1 MSGFQF
7 FTILL
12 VEDHMEI
19 RTLLASILRSLGVG
33 NVLRA
38 ANGAEAMQ
46 ILRDTKKDPARAGAA
61 GVDAII
67 SDWVMQPV
75 DGAMLLR
82 WVRRHK
88 ESPNRF
94 MPFLMLSAFSDKERV
109 SFARDLGVNEFLS
122 KPFAADSVASH
133 LITAITDSRRYVKMG
148 PYFGPDR
155 RRREDLSD
163 DEKRNLE
170 KSDKEKGVRFYDP
183 PADLRRKIGPDAGFD
198 LQASMSA
205 QRELDS
211 FSEDFIDWTTDAIN
225 KLQREVELASKADE
239 GMRRQIFDR
248 INLIAHELRGQGGIF
263 GYPVITTVST
273 SLFELTLHNL
283 DRSNECVKLIR
294 DHSMTLKAVVREGAR
309 GDGGMIG
316 RELVKELSR
325 ASLRFMESGD
335 RARLVNPEFQDM
347 LKRNIRDAGGF
358 DSESEAK
365 KQENAKPEK
374 AT

>member
-12 VEDHMEI
+12 VEDHKEI
-19 RTLLASILRSLGVG
+19 RALLASVLRNLGVG

-38 ANGAEAMQ
+38 KNGAEAMK
-46 ILRDTKKDPARAGAA
+46 ILRDTKNDPSRAGAA

-94 MPFLMLSAFSDKERV
+94 MPFLMLSAYSDKDRV
-109 SFARDLGVNEFLS
+109 AFARDLGVNEFLA
-122 KPFAADSVASH
+122 KPFAVGSVASH
-133 LITAITDSRRYVKMG
+133 LMTAITDNRRYVKMG

-155 RRREDLSD
+155 RRREGLSD
-163 DEKRNLE
+163 EEKRDLE
-170 KSDKEKGVRFYDP
+170 RSDAEKGVKFFDP
-183 PADLRRKIGPDAGFD
+183 PKDLRRKIGPDAGFD
-198 LQASMSA
+198 LQAVLNA

-211 FSEDFIDWTTDAIN
+211 FAEDFVDWTTSALGRL
-225 KLQREVELASKADE
+225 KREVQTAIQASESERKI
-239 GMRRQIFDR
+239 IFER
-248 INLIAHELRGQGGIF
+248 INLLSHELRGQGGIF

-283 DRSNECVKLIR
+283 DRSDECVELIKN
-294 DHSMTLKAVVREGAR
+294 HAMTLNAVLREEAR

-325 ASLRFMESGD
+325 ASLKFMESGD

-358 DSESEAK
+358 D
-365 KQENAKPEK
+365 ENAAIRQIEEGQP
-374 AT
+374 A